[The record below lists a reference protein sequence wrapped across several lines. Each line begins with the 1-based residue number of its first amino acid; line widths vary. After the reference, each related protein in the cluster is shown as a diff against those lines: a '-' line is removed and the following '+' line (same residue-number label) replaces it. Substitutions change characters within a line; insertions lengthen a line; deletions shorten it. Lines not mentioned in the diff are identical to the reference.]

1 MTGRS
6 SSNSEETKMLLKGKK
21 ALITGASKGIGNA
34 VAEAFLRNGAVVY
47 AVSRS
52 EGDLAKLKA
61 AATDAGT
68 EVFYKAADV
77 SDEAAITAVV
87 KEIIKES
94 GGLDIVVNN
103 AGITRDGLIARMP
116 ADAWDEVL
124 KVNLASAF
132 YVCKAVS
139 MHLLSRRG
147 GSIINMSSIVGLHG
161 NAGQTNYAASKAG
174 LIGLTQSLAQEL
186 APRGVRVNAIC
197 PGFIGTEMTD
207 KLSEDQKNA
216 LFTRIPMGRMGK
228 TEEIAGAALWL
239 ASDLST
245 YVTGQAI
252 TVDGGM
258 TM

>member
-1 MTGRS
+1 
-6 SSNSEETKMLLKGKK
+6 MLLKGKK
-21 ALITGASKGIGNA
+21 ALVTGASKGIGNA
-34 VAEAFLRNGAVVY
+34 VAEAFLRNGAFVY

-52 EGDLAKLKA
+52 EGDLAKLQA
-61 AATDAGT
+61 AARESGT
-68 EVFYKAADV
+68 EVVFKSADV

-87 KEIIKES
+87 KDIIKES

-116 ADAWDEVL
+116 GGAWDEVL

-147 GSIINMSSIVGLHG
+147 GSIINMSSVVGLHG
-161 NAGQTNYAASKAG
+161 NAGQTNYSASKAG
-174 LIGLTQSLAQEL
+174 LVGLTKSLAQEL

-207 KLSEDQKNA
+207 KLNDEQKQT
-216 LFTRIPMGRMGK
+216 LFGRIPMARMGR

>member
-1 MTGRS
+1 
-6 SSNSEETKMLLKGKK
+6 MLLKGKK
-21 ALITGASKGIGNA
+21 ALVTGASKGIGNA
-34 VAEAFLRNGAVVY
+34 IAEALLRNGAVVY

-52 EGDLAKLKA
+52 EGDLAKLRA
-61 AATDAGT
+61 AASESGT
-68 EVFYKAADV
+68 EVVFKAADV
-77 SDEAAITAVV
+77 SNETAITAVV

-124 KVNLASAF
+124 RVNLASSF

-139 MHLLSRRG
+139 MHLLSRRA
-147 GSIINMSSIVGLHG
+147 GSIINISSVVGLHG
-161 NAGQTNYAASKAG
+161 NAGQTNYSASKAG
-174 LIGLTQSLAQEL
+174 LIGLTKSLAQEL

-197 PGFIGTEMTD
+197 PGFIGTEMTE
-207 KLSEDQKNA
+207 KLNEEQRQA
-216 LFTRIPMGRMGK
+216 LFSRIPLARMGQPS
-228 TEEIAGAALWL
+228 EIAGAVLWL

>member
-1 MTGRS
+1 
-6 SSNSEETKMLLKGKK
+6 MLLKGKK

-52 EGDLAKLKA
+52 EGDLDRLRAVA
-61 AATDAGT
+61 AEAGT
-68 EVFYKAADV
+68 EVFFRAADV
-77 SDEAAITAVV
+77 SDEAAITSTV
-87 KEIIKES
+87 KQIIKDS

-116 ADAWDEVL
+116 AEAWDEVL

-147 GSIINMSSIVGLHG
+147 GSIINMSSVVGLHG
-161 NAGQTNYAASKAG
+161 NAGQTNYSASKAG
-174 LIGLTQSLAQEL
+174 LIGLTKSLAQEL

-197 PGFIGTEMTD
+197 PGFIGTEMTG
-207 KLSEDQKNA
+207 KLSDEQKQS
-216 LFTRIPMGRMGK
+216 LFGRIPMGRMGK
-228 TEEIAGAALWL
+228 TEEIAGTALWL

-258 TM
+258 LM

>member
-1 MTGRS
+1 
-6 SSNSEETKMLLKGKK
+6 MLLKGKK
-21 ALITGASKGIGNA
+21 ALVTGASKGIGNA
-34 VAEAFLRNGAVVY
+34 VAEVFLRNGAVVY
-47 AVSRS
+47 AVSRT
-52 EGDLAKLKA
+52 EGELAKLKVLA
-61 AATDAGT
+61 AELGT
-68 EVFYKAADV
+68 ELHFKAADV
-77 SDEAAITAVV
+77 GDETAITAVV

-116 ADAWDEVL
+116 AEAWEEVL
-124 KVNLASAF
+124 RVNLASAF

-139 MHLLSRRG
+139 MHLLSRKG
-147 GSIINMSSIVGLHG
+147 GSIINMSSVVGLHG
-161 NAGQTNYAASKAG
+161 NAGQTNYSASKAG
-174 LIGLTQSLAQEL
+174 LVGLTKSLAQEL

-197 PGFIGTEMTD
+197 PGFIGTEMTE
-207 KLSEDQKNA
+207 KLNEDQKKA
-216 LFTRIPMGRMGK
+216 LFNRIPMARMG
-228 TEEIAGAALWL
+228 TVAEIASAALWL

>member
-1 MTGRS
+1 
-6 SSNSEETKMLLKGKK
+6 MLLKGKK
-21 ALITGASKGIGNA
+21 ALVTGASKGIGNA
-34 VAEAFLRNGAVVY
+34 VAEAFLKNGAVVY

-61 AATDAGT
+61 AAAAAGT
-68 EVFYKAADV
+68 EVIFKAADV
-77 SDEAAITAVV
+77 SDEAGITAVV

-116 ADAWDEVL
+116 AEAWDEVL

-147 GSIINMSSIVGLHG
+147 GSIINMSSVVGQHG
-161 NAGQTNYAASKAG
+161 NAGQTNYSASKAG
-174 LIGLTQSLAQEL
+174 LVGLTKSLAQEL

-197 PGFIGTEMTD
+197 PGFIGTEMTE
-207 KLSEDQKNA
+207 KLTEEQKSA
-216 LFTRIPMGRMGK
+216 LFSRIPLGRMGK
-228 TEEIAGAALWL
+228 TDEIAGAALWL

-245 YVTGQAI
+245 YVTGQEI

-258 TM
+258 MM

>member
-1 MTGRS
+1 
-6 SSNSEETKMLLKGKK
+6 MLLKGKK

-47 AVSRS
+47 AISRS

-61 AATDAGT
+61 AAAEAGT
-68 EVFYKAADV
+68 EVFFRAADV
-77 SDEAAITAVV
+77 SDEAAITALV

-139 MHLLSRRG
+139 MHLLSRKG

-161 NAGQTNYAASKAG
+161 NAGQTNYSASKAG
-174 LIGLTQSLAQEL
+174 LIGLTKSLAQEL

-197 PGFIGTEMTD
+197 PGFIGTEMTE
-207 KLSEDQKNA
+207 KLTADQKNA
-216 LFTRIPMGRMGK
+216 LFSRIPMGRMGK

>member
-1 MTGRS
+1 
-6 SSNSEETKMLLKGKK
+6 MLLKGKK
-21 ALITGASKGIGNA
+21 ALVTGASKGIGNA
-34 VAEAFLRNGAVVY
+34 VAEAFLRNGATVY
-47 AVSRS
+47 AVSRT
-52 EGDLAKLKA
+52 EGDLGRLKSLA
-61 AATDAGT
+61 AELGT
-68 EVFYKAADV
+68 ELIFKAADV
-77 SDEAAITAVV
+77 GDEAAVTVTV

-116 ADAWDEVL
+116 AEAWDEVL

-147 GSIINMSSIVGLHG
+147 GSIINMSSVVGLHG
-161 NAGQTNYAASKAG
+161 NAGQTNYSASKAG
-174 LIGLTQSLAQEL
+174 LIGLTKSLAQEL

-197 PGFIGTEMTD
+197 PGFIGTEMTE
-207 KLSEDQKNA
+207 KLNDDQKKA
-216 LFTRIPMGRMGK
+216 LFSRIPMARMG
-228 TEEIAGAALWL
+228 TAQEIASAALWL

-245 YVTGQAI
+245 YVTGQTL

>member
-1 MTGRS
+1 
-6 SSNSEETKMLLKGKK
+6 MLLKGKK

-52 EGDLAKLKA
+52 EGELARLQATA
-61 AATDAGT
+61 AEMGT
-68 EVFYKAADV
+68 EVFFRAADV
-77 SDEAAITAVV
+77 SDEAAITAAV
-87 KEIIKES
+87 KDIIKES

-116 ADAWDEVL
+116 AAAWDEVL

-139 MHLLSRRG
+139 MHLLSRKG

-207 KLSEDQKNA
+207 KLTDDQKNA
-216 LFTRIPMGRMGK
+216 LFGRIPMGRMGK

>member
-1 MTGRS
+1 
-6 SSNSEETKMLLKGKK
+6 MLLKGKK
-21 ALITGASKGIGNA
+21 ALVTGASKGIGHTI
-34 VAEAFLRNGAVVY
+34 AETFLRHGAVVY
-47 AVSRS
+47 AVSRTP
-52 EGDLAKLKA
+52 GDLAKLEA
-61 AATDAGT
+61 AAAEAGT
-68 EVFYKAADV
+68 QVVFKAADV

-116 ADAWDEVL
+116 ADAWDEVMR
-124 KVNLASAF
+124 VNLASAF
-132 YVCKAVS
+132 YVSKAVS
-139 MHLLSRRG
+139 MHLLSRKA

-161 NAGQTNYAASKAG
+161 NPGQTNYSASKAG
-174 LIGLTQSLAQEL
+174 LIGLTKSLAQEL

-207 KLSEDQKNA
+207 KLNEDQKNA
-216 LFTRIPMGRMGK
+216 LFGRIPLGRMGK
-228 TEEIAGAALWL
+228 TQEIADAALWL

>member
-1 MTGRS
+1 
-6 SSNSEETKMLLKGKK
+6 MLLKGKR
-21 ALITGASKGIGNA
+21 ALVTGASKGIGNA
-34 VAEAFLRNGAVVY
+34 VAELFLRHGAVVY

-52 EGDLAKLKA
+52 EGDLAKLKVA
-61 AATDAGT
+61 AAESGT
-68 EVFYKAADV
+68 EVIFKAADV
-77 SDEAAITAVV
+77 SDEVAITAVV

-103 AGITRDGLIARMP
+103 AGITKDGLIARMP
-116 ADAWDEVL
+116 SESWDEVL

-132 YVCKAVS
+132 YISKAVS
-139 MHLLSRRG
+139 MHLLGRRG

-161 NAGQTNYAASKAG
+161 NPGQTNYSASKAG
-174 LIGLTQSLAQEL
+174 LIGLTKSLAQEL
-186 APRGVRVNAIC
+186 GPRGVRVNAIC
-197 PGFIGTEMTD
+197 PGFIGSEMTD
-207 KLSEDQKNA
+207 KLNEDQKKA
-216 LFTRIPMGRMGK
+216 FTSRIPMGREGA
-228 TEEIAGAALWL
+228 TQEVAGVALWL

>member
-1 MTGRS
+1 
-6 SSNSEETKMLLKGKK
+6 MLLKGKK
-21 ALITGASKGIGNA
+21 AIVTGASKGIGNA

-47 AVSRS
+47 AISRS
-52 EGDLAKLKA
+52 EGDLEKLKTA
-61 AATDAGT
+61 AAEAGT
-68 EVFYKAADV
+68 EVFFKAADV

-116 ADAWDEVL
+116 ATAWDEVL

-139 MHLLSRRG
+139 MHLLSRKG

-161 NAGQTNYAASKAG
+161 NAGQTNYSASKAG

-197 PGFIGTEMTD
+197 PGFINTEMTD
-207 KLSEDQKNA
+207 KLTDEQKSG
-216 LFTRIPMGRMGK
+216 LFNRIPMGRMGK
-228 TEEIAGAALWL
+228 PEEIAGAALWL

>member
-1 MTGRS
+1 
-6 SSNSEETKMLLKGKK
+6 MLLKGKK
-21 ALITGASKGIGNA
+21 ALVTGASKGIGNA
-34 VAEAFLRNGAVVY
+34 IAEAFLRNGAVVY

-52 EGDLAKLKA
+52 EGDLAKLRA
-61 AATDAGT
+61 AAAEAGT
-68 EVFYKAADV
+68 EVIFKAADV
-77 SDEAAITAVV
+77 SDEVAITAVI

-94 GGLDIVVNN
+94 GGLDIVINN

-124 KVNLASAF
+124 RVNLASAF

-147 GSIINMSSIVGLHG
+147 GSIINMSSVVGLHG
-161 NAGQTNYAASKAG
+161 NAGQTNYSASKAG
-174 LIGLTQSLAQEL
+174 LIGLTKSLAQEL

-197 PGFIGTEMTD
+197 PGFIGTEMTE
-207 KLSEDQKNA
+207 KLTDDQKAA
-216 LFTRIPMGRMGK
+216 LFGRIPLARMGK
-228 TEEIAGAALWL
+228 PEEIAGAALWL

-245 YVTGQAI
+245 YVTGQVI

>member
-1 MTGRS
+1 
-6 SSNSEETKMLLKGKK
+6 MLLKGKK
-21 ALITGASKGIGNA
+21 ALVTGASKGIGKA
-34 VAEAFLRNGAVVY
+34 VAEAFLREGADVY
-47 AVSRS
+47 AVSRT
-52 EGDLAKLKA
+52 EGELEKLQAVA
-61 AATDAGT
+61 AEFGT
-68 EVFYKAADV
+68 QVVFKAADV
-77 SDEAAITAVV
+77 SDEAAITAMV

-94 GGLDIVVNN
+94 GGIDIVVNN

-116 ADAWDEVL
+116 ADAWDEVM

-147 GSIINMSSIVGLHG
+147 GSVINMSSVVGLHG
-161 NAGQTNYAASKAG
+161 NPGQTNYAASKAG
-174 LIGLTQSLAQEL
+174 LIGLTKSLAQEL

-207 KLSEDQKNA
+207 KLNEEQKQA
-216 LFTRIPMGRMGK
+216 LFARIPLARMGK
-228 TEEIAGAALWL
+228 PEEIAGAAVWL
-239 ASDLST
+239 ASDFST

-252 TVDGGM
+252 SVDGGM

>member
-1 MTGRS
+1 
-6 SSNSEETKMLLKGKK
+6 MLLKGKK
-21 ALITGASKGIGNA
+21 ALVTGASKGIGNA

-52 EGDLAKLKA
+52 EGDLARLQAVA
-61 AATDAGT
+61 AEAGT
-68 EVFYKAADV
+68 EVFFRAADV
-77 SDEAAITAVV
+77 GNEAAITAVV

-116 ADAWDEVL
+116 ADAWDEVMR
-124 KVNLASAF
+124 VNLASAF

-161 NAGQTNYAASKAG
+161 NAGQTNYSASKAG

-207 KLSEDQKNA
+207 KLTEDQKNA
-216 LFTRIPMGRMGK
+216 LFGRIPMGRMGK
-228 TEEIAGAALWL
+228 TEEIAGTALWL
-239 ASDLST
+239 ASELST

>member
-1 MTGRS
+1 
-6 SSNSEETKMLLKGKK
+6 MLLKGKT
-21 ALITGASKGIGNA
+21 ALVTGASKGIGNA
-34 VAEAFLRNGAVVY
+34 VAETFLKNGAVVY

-52 EGDLAKLKA
+52 EGDLSKLQA
-61 AATDAGT
+61 AAEEAGT
-68 EVFYKAADV
+68 RVVFKACDV
-77 SDEAAITAVV
+77 GDEPAVTALV

-116 ADAWDEVL
+116 AEAWNEVL

-147 GSIINMSSIVGLHG
+147 GSIINMSSVVGLHG
-161 NAGQTNYAASKAG
+161 NAGQTNYSASKAG
-174 LIGLTQSLAQEL
+174 LIGLTKSLAQEL

-197 PGFIGTEMTD
+197 PGFIATEMTD
-207 KLSEDQKNA
+207 KLNEEQKAA
-216 LFTRIPMGRMGK
+216 LFGRIPMARMGSAA
-228 TEEIAGAALWL
+228 EIAAAALWL